1 MTSLAQRLLS
11 RLTGFGT
18 PVDQS
23 GSGLRV
29 PPQLRPQGPFP
40 VAGLPEGRY
49 FAALGELAE
58 NYGGTSSVVLHRSK
72 MFAEQSGNP
81 VDILTFGHLRD
92 YHALTEQMLD
102 DGRFVPGVR
111 FRNMWAELSG
121 MHARSDSRQDFADF
135 SPLTDSTT
143 DKVVRGPGVPI
154 RRFRRNEA
162 GANLQIDLCR
172 ADGSVIVSDRR
183 DVTVGSGKLR
193 NSLILCD
200 TSGRPV
206 QEFTS
211 VTELRNYWLDF
222 VFGDDLAFL
231 FSDTFGIAGFTHQYK
246 RRNVVLVQT
255 FHNNHLRHGAES
267 LLDYTEKRYLP
278 FLDNIDDFDAT
289 VVLTERQ
296 RRDLNELMGPSPQRW
311 VVPNSRP
318 MGTAK
323 VGRRN
328 LALGLCVG
336 RLVAGKQIDH
346 AVRAIVS
353 ANERL
358 DNEVSLDIYGDG
370 TARDAI
376 EQVIAESKASS
387 VRLLGYDPA
396 AADHFSEAS
405 FSLLTSRSEAMP
417 LVLAESMSRGCIP
430 IAYDIAYGP
439 DEIITDGVDG
449 FLVEPDDLAALTEVI
464 VKLQTMDPGHVEAIR
479 EAAMARAKDFSD
491 SAITERWGEL
501 LRETLENRRVPQELT
516 VFECETTTR
525 LHGESLT
532 LEVSFSSSRP
542 LLSPRAH
549 IVLRSRTEPVL
560 TRVEASVDRVDSD
573 RCVVSAALPASRI
586 SWVKRGIIDAHLEV
600 HDESG
605 RGSRRL
611 PASGQLKSGEK
622 LRLADFTVY
631 ATKHGSLSFK
641 HD

>member
-1 MTSLAQRLLS
+1 MTSLTQRLFS
-11 RLTGFGT
+11 RLTGFSTTGD
-18 PVDQS
+18 PA
-23 GSGLRV
+23 GSELRI
-29 PPQLRPQGPFP
+29 PPQLCPQGHFP
-40 VAGLPEGRY
+40 VAGFPEGRY
-49 FAALGELAE
+49 FATLGELAE

-92 YHALTEQMLD
+92 YFSLTEQMLD
-102 DGRFVPGVR
+102 DGRLVPGVR
-111 FRNMWAELSG
+111 FRNMWAELAG
-121 MHARSDSRQDFADF
+121 MHSRADSRQGFVNF

-143 DKVVRGPGVPI
+143 DKVIRGPGVPV
-154 RRFRRNEA
+154 RRFRKNES

-172 ADGSVIVSDRR
+172 ADGTVIVSDRR
-183 DVTVGSGKLR
+183 DVTTGSGKLQ

-200 TSGRPV
+200 SSGRPV

-222 VFGDDLAFL
+222 VFGDDLAFM
-231 FSDTFGIAGFTHQYK
+231 FSDTFGVAGFTHQYK
-246 RRNVVLVQT
+246 RGNVLLVQT
-255 FHNNHLRHGAES
+255 FHNNHLRHGGES
-267 LLDYTEKRYLP
+267 LLGYTEKRYLP

-296 RRDLNELMGPSPQRW
+296 RHDLNELMGQSPQRW

-318 MGTAK
+318 IGTADR
-323 VGRRN
+323 GRRN
-328 LALGLCVG
+328 HDLGLCVG

-346 AVRAIVS
+346 AVRAIVA

-358 DNEVSLDIYGDG
+358 DDEVSLDIYGDG

-387 VRLLGYDPA
+387 VRMLGYDPA

-449 FLVEPDDLAALTEVI
+449 FLVQPDDLEALTRAI
-464 VKLQTMDPGHVEAIR
+464 VKLQTMESDEVEAIR
-479 EAAMARAKDFSD
+479 EAAMVRAKDFSD
-491 SAITERWGEL
+491 FAITERWGKL
-501 LRETLENRRVPQELT
+501 LRDTLENRRPPEELA
-516 VFECETTTR
+516 VFGCETSTR
-525 LHGESLT
+525 LHDESLK
-532 LEVSFSSSRP
+532 LKVSFSASRP
-542 LLSPRAH
+542 MLSPRAH
-549 IVLRSRTEPVL
+549 IVLRSRTEPAL
-560 TRVEASVDRVDSD
+560 TRVEASLDRTDSD
-573 RCVVSAALPASRI
+573 RHEIAADLPQSRI
-586 SWVKRGIIDAHLEV
+586 SWVKRGIIDAYLEV

-605 RGSRRL
+605 RGARRL
-611 PASGQLKSGEK
+611 PASDRLKSGEK
-622 LRLADFTVY
+622 LKLADFTVY

-641 HD
+641 HE